1 MRRRYQADIKFH
13 NSTLRIIDH
22 AEQICREYAA
32 MGYELTLRQ
41 LYYQFVARDII
52 RNTIQEYKRLGSIIN
67 DARLTGDLDW
77 SYIVDRTRNMEQRAR
92 WNTPSGILKAARDS
106 YHIDLWQDQRYR
118 PEIWVEKEAL
128 VGVVERV
135 ANTNDVP
142 YFACRGYVSQS
153 EMWEAGM
160 RMTKHLARGQ
170 VPIIFH
176 LGDHDP
182 SGLDMTRD
190 ITDRVNKF
198 VIYNY
203 FIDVMKVESTNMT
216 EVMEHIQ
223 KAVKVPNLQ
232 RPVPVVRLALNMDQ
246 IEEYTPPPNP
256 AKVTDARYEAYSREF
271 GEESWEL
278 DALDPPTISALV
290 DDAVW
295 DIRDDVLWDAK
306 LVREEEE
313 RAKLNSVYEQFLE
326 DEGQDES
333 DDD

>member
-1 MRRRYQADIKFH
+1 MRRRYQSDIKFH
-13 NSTLRIIDH
+13 TSTLRIITD
-22 AEQICREYAA
+22 AETICREYAA

-67 DARLTGDLDW
+67 DARLTGLLDW

-92 WNTPSGILKAARDS
+92 WTAPSDILLAARDS
-106 YHIDLWQDQRYR
+106 YHIDLWADQNYR

-160 RMTKHLARGQ
+160 RMTKHLERGQ

-182 SGLDMTRD
+182 SGIDMTRD
-190 ITDRVNKF
+190 ITDRVNNF
-198 VIYNY
+198 VLYNY
-203 FIDVMKVESTNMT
+203 FIDVMKLESSNTGAI
-216 EVMEHIQ
+216 MEHIQ
-223 KAVKVPNLQ
+223 NAVAVPNLH
-232 RPVPVVRLALNMDQ
+232 RPVPVIRIALNMDQ
-246 IEEYTPPPNP
+246 IEAYNPPPNP
-256 AKVTDARYEAYSREF
+256 AKITDARYEAYSREY

-290 DDAVW
+290 DDAVG
-295 DIRDDVLWDAK
+295 DIREQDKFDAM
-306 LVREEEE
+306 LVREEAE
-313 RAKLNSVYEQFLE
+313 RGKLSTVYNQFLDAE
-326 DEGQDES
+326 DEPES